1 MLRSIRPRAETAYT
15 EASKDMAE
23 MRSRS
28 ERPHSLP
35 TRLLADHEI
44 HWYVEKMTSRS
55 ERSHSLPTR
64 LSAEQEIHW
73 DVEKM
78 VGLELQSHI
87 ERNKREDSDLLTKE
101 CLRLLR
107 KKLVERGVQLYK
119 AMQATDGGSHSHLM
133 KRLRNAVRQVS
144 RLFTRKEI
152 APADIERQSL
162 RNKFDRP
169 PTEQTFKLLPLR
181 LPTVLK
187 RS

>member
-1 MLRSIRPRAETAYT
+1 
-15 EASKDMAE
+15 MAE

-28 ERPHSLP
+28 ERSHSLP
-35 TRLLADHEI
+35 TRLIADHEL

-107 KKLVERGVQLYK
+107 KKLVERGVQLYE
-119 AMQATDGGSHSHLM
+119 AMQVIDGSSNSSLM
-133 KRLRNAVRQVS
+133 KRLRRAMHGIIRS
-144 RLFTRKEI
+144 
-152 APADIERQSL
+152 
-162 RNKFDRP
+162 KFDRP